1 MTNAESHCEPRAPEQ
16 GLTIV
21 HGNGDCAETLGI
33 NANVCLRLAG
43 ADPSVKVYL
52 GEQVRGGAKAQG

>member
-1 MTNAESHCEPRAPEQ
+1 M
-16 GLTIV
+16 
-21 HGNGDCAETLGI
+21 HGNGDCVETLGI

-52 GEQVRGGAKAQG
+52 GEQVRGGAQAEG